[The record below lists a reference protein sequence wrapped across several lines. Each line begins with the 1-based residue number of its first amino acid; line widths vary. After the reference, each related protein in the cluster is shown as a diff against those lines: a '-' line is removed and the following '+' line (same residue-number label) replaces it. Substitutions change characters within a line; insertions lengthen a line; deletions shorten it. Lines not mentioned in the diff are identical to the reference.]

1 MFQIQATQFTES
13 NSTERRP
20 SWKANKSAAKPRISH
35 ILLSAKVHY
44 HIHKSPPPVHL
55 LSHINPVHVSP
66 FHFLKI
72 CFNITLP
79 SMSRSSKYSLSL
91 RFFHLIFYFVVPVK
105 YWSSSLRSF
114 LQSPITLSLSLSDTQ
129 FAVQH
134 WKTLCLWHEKCVHL
148 VISIWLCG
156 PQIRHTLCCCGDC

>member
-79 SMSRSSKYSLSL
+79 SMSRSSKLSPSL
-91 RFFHLIFYFVVPVK
+91 RFPRQKHLCIASLAHRATRPVHIILLDFTA
-105 YWSSSLRSF
+105 YTDRYY
-114 LQSPITLSLSLSDTQ
+114 I
-129 FAVQH
+129 
-134 WKTLCLWHEKCVHL
+134 
-148 VISIWLCG
+148 
-156 PQIRHTLCCCGDC
+156 